1 MKGTLDPEYADWVN
15 KVGGEGT
22 VFTGVV
28 PAVILTLVTTIIPTY
43 MYMYLMY
50 LPVQQHLMEQIKAT
64 VSGSAVDS
72 VGEWLKVQSLKCPT
86 LSFESWRCEL
96 KLSLVEYWMI

>member
-1 MKGTLDPEYADWVN
+1 MDTLDPEYADWVD

-28 PAVILTLVTTIIPTY
+28 PAVLLTLVPTIIPI
-43 MYMYLMY
+43 YMYLMY

-86 LSFESWRCEL
+86 LAGGLSWN
-96 KLSLVEYWMI
+96 